1 MRRARRFEHKLFF
14 CNVVVSVACVPCFL
28 MRMLVICHAFLNGF
42 GSPFEPFLDT
52 KWTDKSCLFTLC
64 IAYMQSLISN
74 TPYRVL
80 TLLRLRGNV
89 EIQLKSVILRA

>member
-1 MRRARRFEHKLFF
+1 MRRARRFEHRCCF
-14 CNVVVSVACVPCFL
+14 CDVVVSVACVPCFL

-42 GSPFEPFLDT
+42 GSPFEPFLDR

-64 IAYMQSLISN
+64 IASMQSSISN

-80 TLLRLRGNV
+80 TVLHLRGNV

>member
-1 MRRARRFEHKLFF
+1 MRRARRFEHRWLF
-14 CNVVVSVACVPCFL
+14 CDVVVSVACVPCFL

-42 GSPFEPFLDT
+42 GSPSEPFLDW

-64 IAYMQSLISN
+64 IAYMQSSISN

-80 TLLRLRGNV
+80 TVLHLRGNV

>member
-1 MRRARRFEHKLFF
+1 MRRACRFRRTLFF

-28 MRMLVICHAFLNGF
+28 MRMLVIFHAFLNGF
-42 GSPFEPFLDT
+42 GSPLEPFLDW

-64 IAYMQSLISN
+64 FAYMQSSISN

-80 TLLRLRGNV
+80 KVLHPRGSV
-89 EIQLKSVILRA
+89 EIQLKSVTFRA